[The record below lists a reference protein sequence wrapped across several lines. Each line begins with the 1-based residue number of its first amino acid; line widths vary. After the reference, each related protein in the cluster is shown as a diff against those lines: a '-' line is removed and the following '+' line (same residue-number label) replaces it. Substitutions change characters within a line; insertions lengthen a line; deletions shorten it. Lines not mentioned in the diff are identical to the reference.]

1 MEERI
6 IDVNFGPQHP
16 STHGVL
22 RLKVKLNGETIV
34 EAQPIIGYLH
44 RNAEKLSESKFYPS
58 VLIYIDRLDYVSN
71 HNMELGYVLAVE
83 KLADISVP
91 ERAQWIRMMVAEL
104 NRIAS
109 HLVWLGTMGLDLGM
123 ITPFFYTFREREK
136 IVQIFEMLS
145 GARLTYNYI
154 SIGGVYK
161 DIPGEF
167 KEKFLEFYN
176 EFPKRL
182 DEIQKIFDENEI
194 FIQRMKGIGYLS
206 PEDAMNYSI
215 TGPVLRASG
224 IKYDIRKKFPYL
236 YYDKVEFEIPTSSD
250 CDNYAR
256 YKVRIEEMKQSLR
269 IAKQAF
275 DKMPDGEYFNPVY
288 RKQGLLKIKG
298 KGEVYSRTESPRGE
312 FVVYIV
318 GDGTYR
324 PYRLRIRSPA
334 FHNLSATNIMVRGL
348 KIADMVATLST
359 LDPVFGEVDR

>member
-58 VLIYIDRLDYVSN
+58 VLIYIDRLDYISN

-194 FIQRMKGIGYLS
+194 FIQR
-206 PEDAMNYSI
+206 
-215 TGPVLRASG
+215 
-224 IKYDIRKKFPYL
+224 
-236 YYDKVEFEIPTSSD
+236 
-250 CDNYAR
+250 
-256 YKVRIEEMKQSLR
+256 
-269 IAKQAF
+269 
-275 DKMPDGEYFNPVY
+275 
-288 RKQGLLKIKG
+288 
-298 KGEVYSRTESPRGE
+298 
-312 FVVYIV
+312 
-318 GDGTYR
+318 
-324 PYRLRIRSPA
+324 
-334 FHNLSATNIMVRGL
+334 
-348 KIADMVATLST
+348 
-359 LDPVFGEVDR
+359 

>member
-22 RLKVKLNGETIV
+22 RVKVKLNGETIV
-34 EAQPIIGYLH
+34 NAEPIIGYLH
-44 RNAEKLSESKFYPS
+44 RNAEKLSEDKFYPS
-58 VLIYIDRLDYVSN
+58 VAIFMDRLDYVSN

-83 KLADISVP
+83 KLAEVQVP
-91 ERAQWIRMMVAEL
+91 ERANWIRMMVVEL

-109 HLVWLGTMGLDLGM
+109 HLVWAGTMGLDLGM

-136 IVQIFEMLS
+136 IIQLFEMLS

-167 KEKFLEFYN
+167 KDKFLEFYN

-182 DEIQKIFDENEI
+182 DEIQSLFMENEI

-206 PEDAMNYSI
+206 PEKAMSYSI

-224 IKYDIRKKFPYL
+224 IKYDIRKNFPYL
-236 YYDKVEFEIPTSSD
+236 YYDKVDFEIPTAKD
-250 CDNYAR
+250 GDNFSR
-256 YKVRIEEMKQSLR
+256 FIVRMEEMRQSLK

-275 DKMPDGEYFNPVY
+275 DKMPEGEYFNPLY
-288 RKQGLLKIKG
+288 RKQGLIKIKG
-298 KGEVYSRTESPRGE
+298 KGESYSRTESPRGE
-312 FVVYIV
+312 FGVYVI
-318 GDGTYR
+318 GDGTSK
-324 PYRLRIRSPA
+324 PYRVRIRSPA
-334 FHNLSATNIMVRGL
+334 FHALSATNEMVKGS
-348 KIADMVATLST
+348 KIADMIATLST